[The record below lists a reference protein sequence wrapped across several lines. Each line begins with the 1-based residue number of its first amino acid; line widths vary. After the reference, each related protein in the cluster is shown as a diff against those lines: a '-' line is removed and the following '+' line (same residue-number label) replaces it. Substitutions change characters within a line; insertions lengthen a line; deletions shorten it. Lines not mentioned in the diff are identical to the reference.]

1 MNKLLSLSLVT
12 LLAGAAATV
21 DAAPRDGD
29 WRDGRGRHGQSHGN
43 HDRHQGRD
51 QGRHDYRDDRRRGH
65 SQGYRDD
72 RKHYGNDGRRAYRQD
87 NRHWNNDR
95 HWNNNGYRPS
105 HHGHHGHRYRAPAYY
120 ARPHGYRAHRWASGH
135 YLPRHYY
142 GPSYYVDYRPYQLA
156 PPPYG
161 YHWVRVDN
169 DVLLVALATG
179 LIADTVY
186 GLFY

>member
-12 LLAGAAATV
+12 LLAGAAAGV

-29 WRDGRGRHGQSHGN
+29 WRDGRGRHGHSHGQGH
-43 HDRHQGRD
+43 HDRHSGRQD
-51 QGRHDYRDDRRRGH
+51 YRHDRRDD
-65 SQGYRDD
+65 S
-72 RKHYGNDGRRAYRQD
+72 RAYRGGGKHWNGPRAAHRPD
-87 NRHWNNDR
+87 RRHWNNS
-95 HWNNNGYRPS
+95 GYRPG
-105 HHGHHGHRYRAPAYY
+105 HHHGHRYRAPAYY
-120 ARPHGYRAHRWASGH
+120 ARPHGYRPHRWASGH

-142 GPSYYVDYRPYQLA
+142 GPSYYVDYRPYRLA

-161 YHWVRVDN
+161 HHWVRVDN